1 MTTVKGNVAGDGKKL
16 ALVISRFNEAV
27 TFKLRDGAT
36 AELLRLGVA
45 ADAVDVYEV
54 PGAYELPPVT
64 QRVVDSGTYDA
75 VVCLGAVIRGATSH
89 FDYVAGEAAKGIAA
103 VANRAACPVIFGVL
117 TCDTEE
123 QAYERAGG
131 KAGNKGAECARAA
144 LEMADL
150 YRQLG

>member
-1 MTTVKGNVAGDGKKL
+1 VTTFKGRVSGNGQKI
-16 ALVISRFNEAV
+16 ALVISRFNEAI

-45 ADAVDVYEV
+45 AEAVDVFEV
-54 PGAYELPPVT
+54 PGSYELPPVT
-64 QRVVDSGTYDA
+64 QRVAESGKYDA

-89 FDYVAGEAAKGIAA
+89 FDYVAGEAAKGIAM
-103 VANRAACPVIFGVL
+103 VAGRAACPVIFGVL